1 MKAYL
6 IDSVGGV
13 DAINCVD
20 RDEPT
25 PKHGEVRVQMKAAS
39 LNYRDLG
46 VASGGY
52 FRNDTRPVIA
62 LSDGAG
68 EVTAV
73 GAGVD
78 KWTVGDRVSPIFVRD
93 WIDGPPTDAKLR
105 TSLGGGV
112 DGVLAESIVVPQQS
126 LVAIPDS
133 LTYEEAATL
142 PCAAVTAWHAL
153 FASGNLQAGQT
164 VLLLGTGGVSIFALQ
179 LAKAAGANVII
190 TSSSNEKL
198 QQAYDLGADK
208 GINYVEHP
216 EWHKQVSSLTKGNG
230 VDHVVEVGG
239 PGTLPKSL
247 KATRV
252 GGHVHLIGVLDSPG
266 AQVSP
271 MLGVFNLL
279 TVRGIYVGNRSMHQK
294 TLAAI
299 NANNINPVIDRT
311 FGFDESIEAF
321 RYFSQQKH
329 VGKVVISM
337 TS

>member
-6 IDSVGGV
+6 IDSVGGI
-13 DAINCVD
+13 DAIRCVD
-20 RDEPT
+20 REEPS

-68 EVTAV
+68 EVAEV
-73 GAGVD
+73 GTGVS
-78 KWTVGDRVSPIFVRD
+78 KWSVGDRVSPIFVRD
-93 WIDGPPTDAKLR
+93 WIDGQPTDAKLR

-126 LVAIPDS
+126 LVAVPDS
-133 LTYEEAATL
+133 LTFEEAATL

-198 QQAYDLGADK
+198 EQAYALGADK

-216 EWHKQVSSLTKGNG
+216 DWHKQVSSLTNGAG

-247 KATRV
+247 KSTKV

-271 MLGVFNLL
+271 MLSVFNLL
-279 TVRGIYVGNRSMHQK
+279 TVRGIYVGNRAMHQS

-299 NANNINPVIDRT
+299 DANNIKPVIDRT
-311 FGFDESIEAF
+311 FPFDESIEAY

-337 TS
+337 SS